1 VSSET
6 TGEPGKREIESGGMM
21 GDQAA
26 VGRQRLKTT
35 DGIMNNNVIELNE
48 MNFKRE
54 VLNARDPVLV
64 EFWADWSD
72 PCKAMVPMLES
83 IAEDG
88 DVPVKV
94 AKVNVEHHEQ
104 LAEEYGVRAVPT
116 LLVFSRGGLRD
127 QIIGR
132 TTEREVR
139 EMLENFV

>member
-1 VSSET
+1 
-6 TGEPGKREIESGGMM
+6 
-21 GDQAA
+21 
-26 VGRQRLKTT
+26 
-35 DGIMNNNVIELNE
+35 MNNNVVELNE
-48 MNFKRE
+48 LNFKQE
-54 VLNARDPVLV
+54 VLNARHPVLV

-72 PCKAMVPMLES
+72 PCRAMVPMLES
-83 IAEDG
+83 IAEAG

-116 LLVFSRGGLRD
+116 LLVFNRGGLRD

-139 EMLENFV
+139 EMLEHFV